1 MPALSCGFL
10 GDPARPV
17 ASEFMWN
24 EEKPVFVIRSIRA
37 VCGPVVLKVLVL
49 IAACYLAG
57 CAQTPET
64 PAAAIEPAAGA
75 CPDVEVPVCPEPR
88 VVEKVVVKEVPAPLP
103 PMATTA
109 GEMHLPIVGGLEW
122 VTIDPPGLR
131 LRARMDTGLE
141 TSVIHADDI
150 RLFEI
155 DGDKIVSFFMLDAE
169 GQPTGELKL
178 PLKRTLLLKQP
189 QGEPERRYVVRMA
202 VTLGENRIPVEMALV
217 DRAKFEHKVLLGR
230 NLLVDTAIVDVS
242 RRDLMPSASV
252 AP

>member
-1 MPALSCGFL
+1 M
-10 GDPARPV
+10 
-17 ASEFMWN
+17 
-24 EEKPVFVIRSIRA
+24 FVRRRIGA
-37 VCGPVVLKVLVL
+37 VCGPAVLKVLVL
-49 IAACYLAG
+49 IVACHLAG
-57 CAQTPET
+57 CAQPPAT
-64 PAAAIEPAAGA
+64 PAAATEPAAGG
-75 CPDVEVPVCPEPR
+75 CPDVEVPACPEPR

-155 DGDKIVSFFMLDAE
+155 DGDKTVSFFMLDADGE
-169 GQPTGELKL
+169 ATGELKL
-178 PLKRTLLLKQP
+178 PLKRTLMLKQP
-189 QGEPERRYVVRMA
+189 NGKPERRYVVRMA
-202 VTLGENRIPVEMALV
+202 VTLGETRIPVEMALV
-217 DRAKFEHKVLLGR
+217 DRSDFEYKVLLGR

-242 RRDLMPSASV
+242 RRDLMPSPSV